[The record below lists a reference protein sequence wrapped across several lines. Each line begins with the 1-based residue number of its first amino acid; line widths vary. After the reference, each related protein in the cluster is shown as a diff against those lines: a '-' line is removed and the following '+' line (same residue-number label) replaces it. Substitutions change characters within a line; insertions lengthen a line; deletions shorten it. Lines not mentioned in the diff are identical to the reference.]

1 MQKAKHPNHA
11 KQSGQHFLAQIR
23 YNFSRMDWWILL
35 IVGLLSVYSLIMV
48 YSSTQYLLEN
58 GATVPTPL
66 HYLSRQMFGI
76 GLGLAVSAVA
86 ICLPYRLY
94 IEPFWL
100 FVANG
105 LIAFLILLTR
115 FIGVSGGGAKSWL
128 SFMGLNFQPG
138 ELAKIGLILLMGILC
153 VKSRREVLLTK
164 ERWFANM
171 DYESVISIG
180 LMLLDLVLIFFQPDM
195 GMFMII
201 SATLLLVALA
211 LIMNSK
217 TQKGV
222 LLALALVGIGLV
234 TWIYTNA
241 DKLATSDQYQLRRL
255 TQIGRASCRERV

>member
-1 MQKAKHPNHA
+1 MQKAKHPNYA

-105 LIAFLILLTR
+105 LIAL
-115 FIGVSGGGAKSWL
+115 
-128 SFMGLNFQPG
+128 
-138 ELAKIGLILLMGILC
+138 
-153 VKSRREVLLTK
+153 
-164 ERWFANM
+164 
-171 DYESVISIG
+171 
-180 LMLLDLVLIFFQPDM
+180 
-195 GMFMII
+195 
-201 SATLLLVALA
+201 
-211 LIMNSK
+211 
-217 TQKGV
+217 
-222 LLALALVGIGLV
+222 
-234 TWIYTNA
+234 
-241 DKLATSDQYQLRRL
+241 
-255 TQIGRASCRERV
+255 

>member
-58 GATVPTPL
+58 GATVPMPL

-100 FVANG
+100 FIANG

-164 ERWFANM
+164 DF
-171 DYESVISIG
+171 SHFIVGG
-180 LMLLDLVLIFFQPDM
+180 LSL
-195 GMFMII
+195 
-201 SATLLLVALA
+201 
-211 LIMNSK
+211 NH
-217 TQKGV
+217 
-222 LLALALVGIGLV
+222 
-234 TWIYTNA
+234 
-241 DKLATSDQYQLRRL
+241 
-255 TQIGRASCRERV
+255 E